1 VTLDDETALRIA
13 NEAVRRSGGSRFV
26 HGNPRHPFARNANR
40 RFEID
45 GHDVIVRFSES
56 SAPAVVE
63 VGGYVFE
70 IQPEGLLKLFG
81 PKRSTQ

>member
-1 VTLDDETALRIA
+1 MALNEREALRIA
-13 NEAVRRSGGSRFV
+13 DEAVRRSGGSRYV

-40 RFEID
+40 KYEID
-45 GHDVIVRFSES
+45 GHQVLVRFSES

-70 IQPEGLLKLFG
+70 IRPEGLIKLFG
-81 PKRSTQ
+81 P